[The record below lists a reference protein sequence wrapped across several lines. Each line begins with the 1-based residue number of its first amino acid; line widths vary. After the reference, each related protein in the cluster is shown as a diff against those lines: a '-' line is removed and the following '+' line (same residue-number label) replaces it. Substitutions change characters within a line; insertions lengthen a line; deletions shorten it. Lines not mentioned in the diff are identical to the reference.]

1 MAIYDN
7 APAWSQAGTFSGI
20 GTSNPPTTAVAPASG
35 PQGGTVNL
43 TGTLTSNGAPLA
55 AGGSVTLSLPNG
67 WTASTFTD
75 SKGNFGW
82 GGARLA
88 GRGAGV
94 YPHGIKAV
102 YAGDRAS
109 PSSSATAHP
118 APRGPSPRRR
128 SPRPRPARR

>member
-55 AGGSVTLSLPNG
+55 AGGSVTLAPPNG
-67 WTASTFTD
+67 STASAFTYT
-75 SKGNFGW
+75 KTNFAW
-82 GGARLA
+82 GGPRLA
-88 GRGAGV
+88 RPRSPP
-94 YPHGIKAV
+94 YPHPPKPA
-102 YAGDRAS
+102 YPRNRAN
-109 PSSSATAHP
+109 TIT
-118 APRGPSPRRR
+118 
-128 SPRPRPARR
+128 